1 MPIANAKDLLLK
13 AGHGGYAVGAF
24 NVTHLVQM
32 EAAVEAAAV
41 KKAPLIIQVS
51 AKTAQFLNAEVMAAA
66 FKALA
71 QSAPVPLCLHM
82 DHCTEVSYCKRC
94 VDAGFTSIMIDAS
107 KQSLPENIRQTRE
120 VCDYCHARGDISVE
134 GELGTVSGVEDHVRV
149 DEGEA
154 VLCDP
159 AQALELVEATGVD
172 FFAPAIGTAHGVYKT
187 ANPVIDVER
196 FERIARLINGRRLRV
211 PLVVHG
217 GTGLP
222 PHTVRRLIAAGGS
235 KFNVSTDFKHTLI
248 DTTYDY
254 ITAHR
259 QEFEPVKIDA
269 AVKNAT
275 IAKMQQWMDLLGCSG
290 KA

>member
-1 MPIANAKDLLLK
+1 MPVANAKSLLIE
-13 AGHGGYAVGAF
+13 ATRSGYAVGAF
-24 NVTHLVQM
+24 NVTSLVQM
-32 EAAVEAAAV
+32 EAAVEAAAMR
-41 KKAPLIIQVS
+41 KAPLIVQVS
-51 AKTAQFLNAEVMAAA
+51 AKTAQFLQAEVVAAA

-71 QSAPVPLCLHM
+71 QSAPVPLGLHL

-94 VDAGFTSIMIDAS
+94 ADAGFTSIMIDAS
-107 KQSLPENIRQTRE
+107 KQSLSENIRQTRE
-120 VCDYCHARGDISVE
+120 VCDYCHARGDIAVE
-134 GELGTVSGVEDHVRV
+134 GELGTVSGVEDHIRV
-149 DEGEA
+149 GEGEA

-172 FFAPAIGTAHGVYKT
+172 FLAPAIGTAHGVYKT
-187 ANPVIDVER
+187 ADPVIDVER
-196 FERIARLINGRRLRV
+196 FEHIARLINGGRLRA

-222 PHTVRRLIAAGGS
+222 PRTVRRLIAAGGS

-259 QEFEPVKIDA
+259 QEFEPVRIDT
-269 AVKNAT
+269 AVKTAT
-275 IAKMQQWMDLLGCSG
+275 IAKMEQWMDLLGCSG